1 MSTQKISPKARISL
15 SSVTLAMAVLMGG
28 GALAADVAMK
38 KEEPPKAP
46 VPFDFAFGVRGTTNY
61 IFRGISQ
68 TSNWGPSPQAYG
80 EAQFMDNFFYAGV
93 AYYRTDLPTTT
104 PAEVDLTAG
113 IRPKLGPFTFD
124 FGVIGYYYP
133 SERRFVDLVSPL
145 APVIWTPRNTDFTE
159 IKATI
164 SVNPIEPLTL
174 GAGLYYAW
182 DWLGTGSK
190 GTYYNGTVKY
200 ALPELPN
207 SVTWAL
213 SGEVGYYSFDRVSPG
228 LGGFKLIDYATWNA
242 GIAFTYKNL
251 TLDLRYYDTNLTKGE
266 CFINTSDPA
275 GIALFTATAVA
286 TGTGVG
292 RSNWCD
298 ATFVATLSA
307 DFTLSALGALPK

>member
-1 MSTQKISPKARISL
+1 MSSQKFSPKARFTL
-15 SSVTLAMAVLMGG
+15 STVTLTIAMLAGG
-28 GALAADVAMK
+28 SALAADVAVK

-46 VPFDFAFGVRGTTNY
+46 VPFDIAFGVRGTTNY

-68 TSNWGPSPQAYG
+68 TANWGPSPQAYG

-104 PAEVDLTAG
+104 PAEIDLTAG
-113 IRPKLGPFTFD
+113 IRPKLGPLSFD
-124 FGVIGYYYP
+124 LGVIGYYYP

-145 APVIWTPRNTDFTE
+145 APVIWTPKNTDFTE
-159 IKATI
+159 LKATVSI
-164 SVNPIEPLTL
+164 NPIEPLTL
-174 GAGLYYAW
+174 GAGFYYAW

-190 GTYYNGTVKY
+190 GSYYNATAKY

-207 SVTWAL
+207 SVTWAI
-213 SGEVGYYSFDRVSPG
+213 SGELGYYGFDRVSPG

-242 GIAFTYKNL
+242 GIAWTYKNI
-251 TLDLRYYDTNLTKGE
+251 TLDLRYYDTNLTKRE

-275 GIALFTATAVA
+275 GILVF
-286 TGTGVG
+286 TGTGVS

-307 DFTLSALGALPK
+307 DFTLSGLGVLPK